1 MKACSEKEGFEE
13 IEEEDEDFLEGEE
26 QRTSPAA
33 RSEGGGSST
42 RAMHSEQYTEI
53 RTRAA

>member
-42 RAMHSEQYTEI
+42 RAMHSEQ
-53 RTRAA
+53 